1 MPFQKVIE
9 RTANGLSES
18 DIRRVID
25 EMNARGEPDM
35 ENWHGWCFCHTT
47 AGYIAEA
54 LDGAVYGYHVK
65 DNPDAELP
73 LKGNY
78 EGHDFAI
85 VGHYLVDWWAKEM
98 ACLSDRDIFDLSDPT
113 DAAEA
118 LRLYGP
124 PDRWTPAE
132 TNPIWDL
139 RNGPPGKWNGK
150 PSPGGWTGN
159 NY

>member
-1 MPFQKVIE
+1 MPFREVI
-9 RTANGLSES
+9 NGVTNGPTED
-18 DIRRVID
+18 DIRWVIV

-54 LDGAVYGYHVK
+54 LDGAVYGYLVK

-73 LKGNY
+73 LKGSY
-78 EGHDFAI
+78 DGHDFAI
-85 VGHYLVDWWAKEM
+85 VGHYLVDWWAKDM
-98 ACLSDRDIFDLSDPT
+98 AGLSDRDIFDLSDPT

-118 LRLYGP
+118 MRLYGS
-124 PDRWTPAE
+124 PDRWSRSK
-132 TNPIWDL
+132 TNPIWDS

-150 PSPGGWTGN
+150 PSPGGWTGH